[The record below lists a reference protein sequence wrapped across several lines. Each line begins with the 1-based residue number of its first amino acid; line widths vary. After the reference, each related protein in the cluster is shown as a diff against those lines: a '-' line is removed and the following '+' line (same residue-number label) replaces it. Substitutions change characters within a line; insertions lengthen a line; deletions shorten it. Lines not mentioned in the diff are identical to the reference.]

1 VSETTEQHA
10 ERVITAAMR
19 AVDDIDRA
27 IAENDAAEKAYL
39 AQQSQ
44 CRG

>member
-1 VSETTEQHA
+1 MSETTEQHA
-10 ERVITAAMR
+10 ARVTDRAMR

-27 IAENDAAEKAYL
+27 IAENAAAEKAYL